1 MFWFSFRFINV
12 EQQQLCWSKG
22 CVSIQCSWEANEAE
36 TLHNQMQH
44 QRCFLISM
52 MCNHIISTNGIA
64 INYHL
69 HLWLPKGKNISDMK
83 AEKYNE
89 IVRDDDD
96 CQ

>member
-1 MFWFSFRFINV
+1 M

-36 TLHNQMQH
+36 TLHNQMQQ

-52 MCNHIISTNGIA
+52 MCIHIISTNGIA

>member
-1 MFWFSFRFINV
+1 MGTSSCV
-12 EQQQLCWSKG
+12 GQKA
-22 CVSIQCSWEANEAE
+22 VSIECSWETNGAE
-36 TLHNQMQH
+36 TLHNQMQP
-44 QRCFLISM
+44 QRWFLIM
-52 MCNHIISTNGIA
+52 ICIHIISTNGIA